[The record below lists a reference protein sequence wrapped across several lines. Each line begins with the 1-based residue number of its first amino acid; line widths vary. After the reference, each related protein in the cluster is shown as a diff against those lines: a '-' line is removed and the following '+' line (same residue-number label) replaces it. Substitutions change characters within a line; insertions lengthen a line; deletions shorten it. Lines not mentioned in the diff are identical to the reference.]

1 MDIERLVGFGE
12 VWAQK
17 DLDACMAYFTEDAVF
32 HAAAGPEPGT
42 TYSGKDAIRRQIET
56 IFGNPLIA
64 PMIPGPCFISGDHGM
79 AHWTLV
85 IEDESGHSHEFRG
98 VDFYRF
104 EGDKIRLKDSFRKVL
119 IAPN

>member
-42 TYSGKDAIRRQIET
+42 TYSVKDAIRRQIET

-64 PMIPGPCFISGDHGM
+64 SVIPGPCFICGDHGM
-79 AHWTLV
+79 AHCTLV
-85 IEDESGHSHEFRG
+85 IEDESGHSHDRQ
-98 VDFYRF
+98 
-104 EGDKIRLKDSFRKVL
+104 
-119 IAPN
+119 